1 MRGWLA
7 VFWLAGSCLPINHAQ
22 TPPAAPAAESSTSN
36 AAANNRPL
44 EIEVAH
50 LNRQR
55 QLLAASL
62 NPLKAYLS
70 VLDEFA
76 RQCASERK
84 YETAIA
90 ARAERQT
97 MRLEL
102 ERIDKEML
110 LLETREKAI
119 KTTLLPERI
128 LLPLDKAAL
137 NGVEWDVQRK
147 TLSRWQAPGA
157 SAEWQLPALPPGGY
171 EVLLTYQCT
180 PLEGG
185 TLSIEERVFSLRGEM
200 DTTLRGPE
208 TKLVGTLKI
217 TDGSGPLRLV
227 ARTVVKSNLMDLLT
241 VELVP
246 ANR

>member
-1 MRGWLA
+1 MKGYLA
-7 VFWLAGSCLPINHAQ
+7 AFGLIAMTHSLCHAQ
-22 TPPAAPAAESSTSN
+22 TPTNEPSDPPSAGTPAT
-36 AAANNRPL
+36 PL
-44 EIEVAH
+44 EIEVAR
-50 LNRQR
+50 LNHQR

-62 NPLKAYLS
+62 NPLKTYLS
-70 VLDEFA
+70 RLDEFA
-76 RQCASERK
+76 RQAASERN
-84 YETAIA
+84 YEAAIA
-90 ARAERQT
+90 ARTERQS

-128 LLPLDKAAL
+128 LLPLDQGKL
-137 NGVEWDVQRK
+137 DGVEWDAEKKRL
-147 TLSRWQAPGA
+147 TRWQRPGA
-157 SAEWQLPALPPGGY
+157 SVEWNLPALPPGGY

-185 TLSIEERVFSLRGEM
+185 TLSIEERAFSLRGEM

-208 TKLVGTLKI
+208 TKLLGTLKI

-227 ARTVVKSNLMDLLT
+227 ARTVVKSNLMDLLA